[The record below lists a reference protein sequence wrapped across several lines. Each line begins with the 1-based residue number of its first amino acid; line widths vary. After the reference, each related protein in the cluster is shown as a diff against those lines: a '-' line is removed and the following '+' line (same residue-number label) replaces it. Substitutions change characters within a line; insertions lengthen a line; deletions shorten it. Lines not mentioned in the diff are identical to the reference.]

1 MALNHDTP
9 ARRKLN
15 AASRAIMA
23 HFPAYL
29 PPLLYLTDP
38 ERAPQPARRIMALP
52 KSCGVLFRHFGDA
65 EEIDFIRDIA
75 PVLHDEGRT
84 FLIAAEPELAM
95 ETGADGVHWPEKRLR
110 EARNWQGKF
119 DIQTASAHTHRALIE
134 AAKAGMDAALL
145 SPVFPSN
152 SPSAGQPLGV
162 SRFRRMVAQTD
173 LPIYALGGLT
183 PDNIAQV
190 SDIAGMGA
198 IDGLSLSLAGR
209 N

>member
-1 MALNHDTP
+1 MALNHDTT
-9 ARRKLN
+9 ARRKLQ

-23 HFPAYL
+23 HFPSHL

-38 ERAPQPARRIMALP
+38 ERAPLPARRIMALP
-52 KSCGVLFRHFGDA
+52 QHCGVLFRHFGDD
-65 EEIDFIRDIA
+65 EEIDFIRDMA
-75 PVLHDEGRT
+75 PALHNEGRI
-84 FLIAAEPELAM
+84 FLIAADPELAL
-95 ETGADGVHWPEKRLR
+95 ETGADGVHWPEKRLP
-110 EARNWQGKF
+110 EARAWHGKF
-119 DIQTASAHTHRALIE
+119 DIQTASAHSHRGLIE

-162 SRFRRMVAQTD
+162 SRFRNMVTQAD
-173 LPIYALGGLT
+173 LPVYALGGLT
-183 PDNIAQV
+183 PDNIGQV
-190 SDIAGMGA
+190 SDIAGMAA